1 MSHWTADSKDFAG
14 AVLIDFMLNVEN
26 TLEKRGWS
34 LNDLAQRMGV
44 QEKYLKQFVR
54 NPAILPFNMAV
65 KMARALNLKI
75 TLFMYDD
82 EDINNS
88 HGPIFSDLF
97 VQCWEAQNRPCTQW
111 DFEPGEPGK
120 E

>member
-1 MSHWTADSKDFAG
+1 M
-14 AVLIDFMLNVEN
+14 IDFMANVEA
-26 TLEKRGWS
+26 TLERRGWT
-34 LNDLAQRMGV
+34 LNYLAQQMEV
-44 QEKYLKQFVR
+44 QEKYLKQFTR

-82 EDINNS
+82 EDINNKQ
-88 HGPIFSDLF
+88 GPIPSDLF

-111 DFEPGEPGK
+111 DFEPGK